1 MFLQHAFKDPSTV
14 KASLLC
20 FFLIAALSGCSAM
33 FYDAYPKRSSSS
45 MVQFLY
51 PDGELPDN
59 RIDALPRLELPL
71 RIGIAFVPPRSS
83 YGYSIA
89 DAEQVQL
96 LNLVKEQFEGEDY
109 VESIDVIP
117 SAYLQGASG
126 FQALE
131 QAGGMFDLDVFA
143 LVSWNQVVLSSDT
156 PASVLYWT
164 IVGAYVIPGTRNS
177 VNTLLDTAVFDI
189 KTHKLLLRAPG
200 VSQVTDSS
208 TAVEA
213 GRVTLT
219 IREDSF
225 VDATNQMAKNLEAEV
240 ELFGKRIKEDG
251 VAEITYAS
259 DYKGAFSPLL
269 LLFGSLL
276 GLIALV
282 RRRPH

>member
-1 MFLQHAFKDPSTV
+1 M
-14 KASLLC
+14 
-20 FFLIAALSGCSAM
+20 
-33 FYDAYPKRSSSS
+33 
-45 MVQFLY
+45 
-51 PDGELPDN
+51 
-59 RIDALPRLELPL
+59 
-71 RIGIAFVPPRSS
+71 
-83 YGYSIA
+83 
-89 DAEQVQL
+89 
-96 LNLVKEQFEGEDY
+96 
-109 VESIDVIP
+109 
-117 SAYLQGASG
+117 
-126 FQALE
+126 
-131 QAGGMFDLDVFA
+131 
-143 LVSWNQVVLSSDT
+143 
-156 PASVLYWT
+156 LYWT